1 MCLMR
6 PRARLEVLGIGA
18 RGLEVS
24 GQGVRRSL
32 SHRQANLP
40 CKRGSPANS
49 PVQTLRVRPD
59 TPFGAVMDTCW
70 RAGRR
75 GFLVFSLS
83 ASNVVS
89 MMRNPDP
96 KPGRWVLPLV
106 VLGMVLFTWV
116 WVNRLE
122 PVPVDDS
129 QPVSTTSATT
139 TTSADEADDVEGT
152 GGVDEGETTT
162 TTLLPPEIDLYLN
175 NLAEDKLA
183 LAELVA
189 EMNAVNEEWDNRS
202 ETGVPYGDTE
212 VAMEAI
218 SEQALIFAAAVELH
232 RPPETVTGL
241 VEAHEGVFESAN
253 AVAAA
258 AEEALAGLRSSDSG
272 ERRRAALVEF
282 RAAAASFNEQ
292 VDQISDIT
300 LQGLGR

>member
-1 MCLMR
+1 
-6 PRARLEVLGIGA
+6 
-18 RGLEVS
+18 
-24 GQGVRRSL
+24 
-32 SHRQANLP
+32 
-40 CKRGSPANS
+40 
-49 PVQTLRVRPD
+49 
-59 TPFGAVMDTCW
+59 
-70 RAGRR
+70 
-75 GFLVFSLS
+75 
-83 ASNVVS
+83 

-139 TTSADEADDVEGT
+139 TTSAGEGDEVEGT
-152 GGVDEGETTT
+152 EGVDEGETTT
-162 TTLLPPEIDLYLN
+162 TTLIPPEIDLYLN
-175 NLAEDKLA
+175 NLAEDKQA

-202 ETGVPYGDTE
+202 ETGVTYADTE
-212 VAMEAI
+212 AAMEAI
-218 SEQALIFAAAVELH
+218 SEQALIFVAAVELH

-241 VEAHEGVFESAN
+241 VEAHEGVVESAN

>member
-1 MCLMR
+1 
-6 PRARLEVLGIGA
+6 
-18 RGLEVS
+18 
-24 GQGVRRSL
+24 
-32 SHRQANLP
+32 
-40 CKRGSPANS
+40 
-49 PVQTLRVRPD
+49 
-59 TPFGAVMDTCW
+59 
-70 RAGRR
+70 
-75 GFLVFSLS
+75 
-83 ASNVVS
+83 

-122 PVPVDDS
+122 PVTVDDS
-129 QPVSTTSATT
+129 QPVSTTSPATT
-139 TTSADEADDVEGT
+139 APAEDAEESEDAAEVEEE
-152 GGVDEGETTT
+152 DTTT

-175 NLAEDKLA
+175 NLAEDKQA

-202 ETGVPYGDTE
+202 ETGVTYGDTE

-218 SEQALIFAAAVELH
+218 SEQALVFVAAVELH
-232 RPPETVTGL
+232 RPPETVAGL

-253 AVAAA
+253 SVAAA
-258 AEEALAGLRSSDSG
+258 AEEALAGLRSSDTG

-292 VDQISDIT
+292 VDQINDIT
-300 LQGLGR
+300 LQGFGR

>member
-1 MCLMR
+1 
-6 PRARLEVLGIGA
+6 
-18 RGLEVS
+18 
-24 GQGVRRSL
+24 
-32 SHRQANLP
+32 
-40 CKRGSPANS
+40 
-49 PVQTLRVRPD
+49 
-59 TPFGAVMDTCW
+59 
-70 RAGRR
+70 
-75 GFLVFSLS
+75 
-83 ASNVVS
+83 

-139 TTSADEADDVEGT
+139 TTSAGEGDEVEGT
-152 GGVDEGETTT
+152 EGVDEGETTT
-162 TTLLPPEIDLYLN
+162 TTLIPPEIDLYLN
-175 NLAEDKLA
+175 NLAEDKQS

-202 ETGVPYGDTE
+202 ETGVTYGDTE

-218 SEQALIFAAAVELH
+218 FEQALIFVAAVELH

-253 AVAAA
+253 AVAAG
-258 AEEALAGLRSSDSG
+258 AEEALAGLRSSDAG

-292 VDQISDIT
+292 VDQINDIT

>member
-1 MCLMR
+1 
-6 PRARLEVLGIGA
+6 
-18 RGLEVS
+18 
-24 GQGVRRSL
+24 
-32 SHRQANLP
+32 
-40 CKRGSPANS
+40 
-49 PVQTLRVRPD
+49 
-59 TPFGAVMDTCW
+59 
-70 RAGRR
+70 
-75 GFLVFSLS
+75 
-83 ASNVVS
+83 
-89 MMRNPDP
+89 
-96 KPGRWVLPLV
+96 
-106 VLGMVLFTWV
+106 MVLFTWV

>member
-1 MCLMR
+1 
-6 PRARLEVLGIGA
+6 
-18 RGLEVS
+18 
-24 GQGVRRSL
+24 
-32 SHRQANLP
+32 
-40 CKRGSPANS
+40 
-49 PVQTLRVRPD
+49 
-59 TPFGAVMDTCW
+59 
-70 RAGRR
+70 
-75 GFLVFSLS
+75 
-83 ASNVVS
+83 

-139 TTSADEADDVEGT
+139 TTSAGEGDEVEGT
-152 GGVDEGETTT
+152 EGVDEGETTT
-162 TTLLPPEIDLYLN
+162 TTLIPPEIDLYLN

-202 ETGVPYGDTE
+202 ETGVTYGDTE
-212 VAMEAI
+212 AAMEAI
-218 SEQALIFAAAVELH
+218 SEQALIFVAAVELH
-232 RPPETVTGL
+232 RPPETVSGL
-241 VEAHEGVFESAN
+241 VEAHEGVVESAN
-253 AVAAA
+253 AVAAG
-258 AEEALAGLRSSDSG
+258 AEEALAGLRSSDTG

-292 VDQISDIT
+292 VDQINDIT